1 MNGGKQMDRKLQ
13 NELRAAFR
21 APTPARKAAFLK
33 QHRRRELGR
42 WELAAVQAE
51 YIRWWTWALSLGLFG
66 AILWAADQP
75 YHAGLLCAAALTP
88 FLALLAVTESGRA
101 RFYQMEELELAC
113 RVPRASVV
121 LARMLALGLFHL
133 ALLGVLTPALAAC
146 GDLGTARAAGAYL
159 LTPYLCTAALGMEL
173 TRRVRG
179 REGLLACGGAA
190 ALVSAMGTLSV
201 YRLPGLYQ
209 PEGLPLWGVVLSVS
223 AFAAG
228 GEIIMNLK
236 ARELQ
241 WS

>member
-1 MNGGKQMDRKLQ
+1 MDRKLKQ
-13 NELRAAFR
+13 ALAEAYR
-21 APTPARKAAFLK
+21 APEPLEKAAFLK

-42 WELAAVQAE
+42 WELAAVQAG

-66 AILWAADQP
+66 AILWAAAQP
-75 YHAGLLCAAALTP
+75 HLSMGLSCAAALTP
-88 FLALLAVTESGRA
+88 FLALLAVSESGRA

-113 RVPRASVV
+113 RVPQASVL

-133 ALLGVLTPALAAC
+133 ALLGALTPALAVWD
-146 GDLGTARAAGAYL
+146 GLGMVRAAGAYL

-173 TRRVRG
+173 TRRFRG
-179 REGLLACGGAA
+179 REGLLACGGGA

-201 YRLPGLYQ
+201 YRLPALYQ
-209 PEGLPLWGVVLSVS
+209 PEGLPLWGLALAVS

-228 GEIIMNLK
+228 AEIIMNMK
-236 ARELQ
+236 GRGPQ

>member
-1 MNGGKQMDRKLQ
+1 MDRKLKQ
-13 NELRAAFR
+13 ALAEAYR
-21 APTPARKAAFLK
+21 APAPARKAAFLK

-42 WELAAVQAE
+42 WELAAVQAG

-66 AILWAADQP
+66 AILWAAAQP
-75 YHAGLLCAAALTP
+75 HLSMGLSCAAALTP
-88 FLALLAVTESGRA
+88 FLALLAVSESGRA

-113 RVPRASVV
+113 RVPQASVL

-133 ALLGVLTPALAAC
+133 ALLGALTPALAVWD
-146 GDLGTARAAGAYL
+146 GLGTVRAAGAYL

-173 TRRVRG
+173 TRRFRG

-201 YRLPGLYQ
+201 YRLPALYR
-209 PEGLPLWGVVLSVS
+209 PEGLPLWGLALAAS

-228 GEIIMNLK
+228 AEIIMNVK
-236 ARELQ
+236 GREQQ

>member
-1 MNGGKQMDRKLQ
+1 MDKKLQ
-13 NELRAAFR
+13 NELRAAFH
-21 APTPARKAAFLK
+21 APAPARKAAFLK

-42 WELAAVQAE
+42 WELVAVQVR
-51 YIRWWTWALSLGLFG
+51 YIRWWVWGLSLALFG
-66 AILWAADQP
+66 GILWMASPARGMGGW
-75 YHAGLLCAAALTP
+75 YAAALTP
-88 FLALLAVTESGRA
+88 FLALLAVAESGRA

-113 RVPRASVV
+113 RVPQASVV

-133 ALLGVLTPALAAC
+133 ALLGALTPALAVW
-146 GDLGTARAAGAYL
+146 GGLGTARAAGAYL

-179 REGLLACGGAA
+179 REGLLACGGGA

-201 YRLPGLYQ
+201 YRLPTLYQ
-209 PEGLPLWGVVLSVS
+209 PEGLPLWGLALAAS

-228 GEIIMNLK
+228 AEIIMNVK
-236 ARELQ
+236 GRGPQ